1 MAHHLRA
8 GHRLVLQVTTSDPD
22 KAPFFTIDPNVSVF
36 TGPEGTN
43 VTIPVVS
50 APRLV
55 ADDVPIEEAESI
67 PDAPAQPPVE
77 GTVTTAAPGGGVARI
92 DGVTS
97 HYFEFDVSAEHDN
110 ASMEGV
116 VTPAQPADID
126 LYLERQLADGSWEA
140 VPGEPNGG
148 ELDSEQIAAGRLTPG
163 HYRLE
168 VHNYVGPPANEVA
181 IKLTFFDSD
190 GNPGS

>member
-1 MAHHLRA
+1 
-8 GHRLVLQVTTSDPD
+8 VLQVTTSDPD

-43 VTIPVVS
+43 VTIPVVT
-50 APRLV
+50 APSLV
-55 ADDVPIEEAESI
+55 ADDVPLEEAESI

-77 GTVTTAAPGGGVARI
+77 GTVTTVAPGGGVVTV

-97 HYFEFDVSAEHDN
+97 QYLEFDVSAEHDN
-110 ASMEGV
+110 ASMEGAA
-116 VTPAQPADID
+116 TPAQPADID
-126 LYLERQLADGSWEA
+126 LYLERQLADGSWEE
-140 VPGEPNGG
+140 VPGGQPNGG
-148 ELDSEQIAAGRLTPG
+148 ALDGEQIAAGRLEPG

-168 VHNYVGPPANEVA
+168 VHNYVGPPGNEVA

-190 GNPGS
+190 GNPGG